1 MRICRVTTVPF
12 VLRHHIGSQI
22 QATIA
27 AGHEVH
33 LISSPASDFEGSSDG
48 DPQFGRARF
57 HPIPIAR
64 NLSPL
69 ADLRSLLALHRCF
82 REIRCDIIH
91 SVTSKAGLLC
101 ALAGFTARVPL
112 RLHTFA
118 GQPWSGRTGP
128 IRWIS
133 KVCDWLIARLNTG
146 CYADSE
152 SQRAFLIKEG
162 VAQDRHIRVLGAGS
176 IAGVDLVRFSATRF
190 DRKQARADLAIPA
203 QAMVI
208 VFVGRISR
216 EKGVGELTAAFEQL
230 NQSHPGQL
238 SLLLVG
244 PFETGRNALAPE
256 TRQILDHH
264 DAIKVIGYTDKP
276 EDYLAMADILCL
288 PSYREGFGSVIIE
301 AAAMGVPAVATRVT
315 GLVDAVVEGETGLM
329 VPPCDVDA
337 LAGALARLRDDAG
350 LRQRMGAAARDRAYR
365 LFDAAVVNQLV
376 IDDYESLASKLR

>member
-1 MRICRVTTVPF
+1 M
-12 VLRHHIGSQI
+12 RHHIGGQI
-22 QATIA
+22 QATVA

-33 LISSPASDFEGSSDG
+33 LISSPISDFSGQNDDRLE
-48 DPQFGRARF
+48 FENTNF

-69 ADLRSLLALHRCF
+69 SDLRSLLALYRCF
-82 REIRCDIIH
+82 REIRCDIVH

-101 ALAGFTARVPL
+101 ALAGFAARVPL

-133 KVCDWLIARLNTG
+133 KACDWLIVRLNTC
-146 CYADSE
+146 CYTDSE

-162 VAQDRHIRVLGAGS
+162 VARDRHIRVLGAGS
-176 IAGVDLVRFSATRF
+176 IAGVDLTRFSVARF
-190 DRKQARADLAIPA
+190 DRRQAKAGLAIPA
-203 QAMVI
+203 QAVVI

-216 EKGVGELTAAFEQL
+216 EKGVGELVAAFEQL
-230 NQSHPGQL
+230 DQTRQGQL
-238 SLLLVG
+238 HLLMVG
-244 PFETGRNALAPE
+244 PFETGRNALPPE
-256 TRQILDHH
+256 ARRILDQHA
-264 DAIKVIGYTDKP
+264 AIKVIGYTDKP
-276 EDYLAMADILCL
+276 EDYLAVADILCL

-329 VPPCDVDA
+329 VPPYDVAA
-337 LAGALARLRDDAG
+337 LAGALARLRDDIG
-350 LRQRMGAAARDRAYR
+350 LRQRLGAAARDRACR

-376 IDDYESLASKLR
+376 IDDYETLAEKRR